1 MVESVAYIR
10 EDVHLRPGG
19 AGPAGRASTLQFVGL
34 GEIEADVKIA
44 GADLAI
50 FDNAGRPVI
59 ADAIFVVVLP
69 RRDVVKTTAL
79 FLEDGRQVDIQWQLG
94 INACTEIV
102 ARIYRIAPFLIE
114 IVVVHGQPILHAS
127 TIFLVTH
134 PVIVSVV
141 CIDNEDAETL
151 PH

>member
-1 MVESVAYIR
+1 MVKSVAHIR
-10 EDVHLRPGG
+10 ENVHLRPAG
-19 AGPAGRASTLQFVGL
+19 ARPTGRASTLEFVGL
-34 GEIEADVKIA
+34 GEIEANVKIA

-50 FDNAGRPVI
+50 FDNVGRPII

-79 FLEDGRQVDIQWQLG
+79 FFEDGRQVDIHWQLG

-114 IVVVHGQPILHAS
+114 GVVVYG
-127 TIFLVTH
+127 
-134 PVIVSVV
+134 
-141 CIDNEDAETL
+141 
-151 PH
+151 